1 MDPIGIGWVVF
12 SQWLSSS
19 RNWNPR
25 PAQVLEAGWHYQCE
39 AWWLNDLECWMY
51 EMIRSLVT
59 LEAKVVCW
67 MLRVFFTN
75 HANGTWTKVFFG
87 ISDHSILQRSS
98 RLLVC
103 FPKKVKSLSWCY
115 MDDMQAGSN
124 LFRCCGS
131 CLSDWQRQ
139 HRLTDATCIPPKLR
153 F

>member
-1 MDPIGIGWVVF
+1 MWSVVT
-12 SQWLSSS
+12 
-19 RNWNPR
+19 
-25 PAQVLEAGWHYQCE
+25 ECY
-39 AWWLNDLECWMY
+39 NDLECWMY

-75 HANGTWTKVFFG
+75 HANGTWTKVFFWNLWPFNPTKI
-87 ISDHSILQRSS
+87 ISIAGML
-98 RLLVC
+98 
-103 FPKKVKSLSWCY
+103 PKKVKSLSWCY

-139 HRLTDATCIPPKLR
+139 HRLTDAIASPRNSGSKAPEVQNEKPLCCSSLR
-153 F
+153 SMCKRCFQGFGP